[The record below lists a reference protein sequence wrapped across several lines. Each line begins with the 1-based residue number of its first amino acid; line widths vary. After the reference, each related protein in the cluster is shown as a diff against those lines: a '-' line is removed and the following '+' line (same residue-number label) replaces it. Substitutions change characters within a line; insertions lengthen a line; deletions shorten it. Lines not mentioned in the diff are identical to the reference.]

1 MSAHGPGPAKLS
13 GGASKLRLEK
23 HNAVKGNTTSL
34 RGRDDLLDEDEYR
47 WGADTVELDRFPKDG
62 PRQDVRR
69 VTLEKVDSLNDR
81 AAGPR
86 DGARRESA
94 RRALLS

>member
-1 MSAHGPGPAKLS
+1 MSAHRLGLAKPN
-13 GGASKLRLEK
+13 GGAPKLRLEK
-23 HNAVKGNTTSL
+23 HNAAKEKTTSL
-34 RGRDDLLDEDEYR
+34 RGRDDLLDEEEYR
-47 WGADTVELDRFPKDG
+47 WGADTVELDRFSKDG
-62 PRQDVRR
+62 PRQDARR

-81 AAGPR
+81 AARPH